1 MSSPFPEITDE
12 EIGDMVQTAAM
23 MRAGLDYARKG
34 RVSALDYDEGMGL
47 ITAIVRGSSD
57 NYYFTSLALSEN
69 ENDIGI
75 DTECSCPVGYGC
87 KHAAAVAF
95 AMREATPN
103 KPRLRIEAAPAA
115 STVASG
121 AVGQWLAQIDTDA
134 KVERLLCEPVRF
146 VIEPKQAF
154 KKPKRPKGQPDDTPA
169 RYRLS
174 IRAFRQRGR
183 AGDWTPI
190 HLWEIQQNRLQIPL
204 PALRLLARMAPEAL
218 GGDFTGDKM
227 PRGRHGW
234 QWLCEAADLGLLHWK
249 TPDGPALVIG
259 PDNIRAEFVWRLL
272 ADGNRCLDLTGL
284 PAGIEVAA
292 GDPPLA
298 IDEAAVSLTMID
310 TGINPARAGRLL
322 AMPPIAPVDIPHLVA
337 RWNELA
343 GDAISAPTLHTAQD
357 IAVTPRPV
365 LRFLVEKLDL
375 RDTQRYWHRESWR
388 ATPCKIVRLAFD
400 YAGHR
405 LQAPAAAHD
414 AVVRGA
420 EGPVRVIRD
429 LTAEQA
435 AADRLAELALMPLCL
450 VGDVRLKPH
459 QGWDHSLTKDA
470 GDYPA
475 FLANAART
483 LEAEGWRIE
492 YATDWPHVLTPA
504 GSEDFGLELSPSPS
518 PSSDKPGEAIDW
530 FDLELP
536 ALVDGTRVDI
546 LPALRQLLAQAGEDL
561 LTLADDH
568 QIAIPIDTSRFT
580 TVSLGP
586 LRPLLASLLRLA
598 LTDGTATTLR
608 VNRYDVGVVH
618 DLAGGGVHWTS
629 ADALRGL
636 ADALH
641 DPTHAD
647 YVPPAG
653 LQAQLRPY
661 QRAGAGWL
669 QALHGAG
676 LGGILAD
683 DMGLGKTLQAIAHLL
698 QVGKGPSLIV
708 APTSVL
714 PNWQAE
720 IARFAPHLNCYL
732 WHGHTRREASA
743 TMVQADIVLTSYA
756 LLARDKEILAAQ
768 DWAVTVF
775 DEAHVLKNPTTA
787 GFKAA
792 AVLRAGQT
800 IALTGTPLENRLNDI
815 WALATLT
822 NPGLL
827 GSFEHFRKTCRTPI
841 EKHGDMA
848 VKATLVRRLR
858 PFLLRR
864 TKDQVVTELPPKTLI
879 PELIELTD
887 AQTRLYE
894 SQRLLM
900 QTRVRDEI
908 TRVGLMRAQIIIL
921 DAMLKL
927 RQICCDPGLL
937 PGDVGAGI
945 ASAKRARLLEMV
957 PELISEGR
965 RVIIFSQFT
974 AMLDRISGDL
984 SAAGFDHEQ
993 LRGSTRDRARPVR
1006 RFQNGEVA
1014 LILVS
1019 LKAGGA
1025 GINLTA
1031 ADTVILYDPWWN
1043 PAVEAQAIDRAHR
1056 IGQTKPVFVHRLIA
1070 TGTIEDK
1077 ILALQERKRE
1087 LAKLLWSES
1096 GESSG
1101 SALND
1106 EDIAF
1111 LLG

>member
-1 MSSPFPEITDE
+1 MPSPFPEITDE
-12 EIGDMVQTAAM
+12 QIGDMVQTAPM
-23 MRAGLDYARKG
+23 MRAGLDYARQG
-34 RVSALDYDEGMGL
+34 RVGALDYDEEMGH
-47 ITAIVRGSSD
+47 ITAIVRGSGT
-57 NYYFTSLALSEN
+57 NYYFTSLVLSEH
-69 ENDIGI
+69 DIGI
-75 DTECSCPVGYGC
+75 ETECSCPVGYGC

-95 AMREATPN
+95 AMRDAAPT
-103 KPRLRIEAAPAA
+103 KPRLRIEAAPPS

-121 AVGQWLAQIDTDA
+121 AVGQWLAQIDTDDM
-134 KVERLLCEPVRF
+134 VERLLCEPACF
-146 VIEPKQAF
+146 VIEPKRAF

-169 RYRLS
+169 RYLLS
-174 IRAFRQRGR
+174 IRPFRQRGR
-183 AGDWTPI
+183 AGEWTPI
-190 HLWEIQQNRLQIPL
+190 HLWEIQQNRLQISL

-234 QWLCEAADLGLLHWK
+234 QWLCEAAGLGLLHWK
-249 TPDGPALVIG
+249 APGGQALTIG
-259 PDNIRAEFVWRLL
+259 PDNMKAEFVWRLL
-272 ADGNRCLDLTGL
+272 ADGSRCLDLTGL
-284 PAGIEVAA
+284 PAGVEVGA
-292 GDPPLA
+292 GDPPLV
-298 IDEAAVSLTMID
+298 IDEATATITLID
-310 TGINPARAGRLL
+310 AGISPDRAGRLL
-322 AMPPIAPVDIPHLVA
+322 AMPPIAPADIPHIAA
-337 RWNELA
+337 RWGELA
-343 GDAISAPTLHTAQD
+343 GDAIPAPTVHTAQD

-365 LRFLVEKLDL
+365 LCFLIEKLDL
-375 RDTQRYWHRESWR
+375 RDTQRYWHRDSWR
-388 ATPCKIVRLAFD
+388 ASPCKITRLAFD
-400 YAGHR
+400 YGGHR
-405 LQAPAAAHD
+405 LQAPATTPD
-414 AVVRGA
+414 AIIQGP
-420 EGPVRVIRD
+420 EGPIRVIRE
-429 LTAEQA
+429 LVAEQA
-435 AADRLAELALMPLCL
+435 AADRLADLSLVPLSL

-475 FLANAART
+475 FIANAVRI
-483 LEAEGWRIE
+483 LEAEGWLIE
-492 YATDWPHVLTPA
+492 YGANWPHIPTPSVPADLGLALTPA
-504 GSEDFGLELSPSPS
+504 PPPASVEPAA
-518 PSSDKPGEAIDW
+518 AIDW

-536 ALVDGTRVDI
+536 ALVGDTRIDI
-546 LPALRQLLAQAGEDL
+546 LPALRRWLAQGGKDVLA
-561 LTLADDH
+561 LADDH
-568 QIAIPIDTSRFT
+568 QIAIPIGKQHFT
-580 TVSLGP
+580 TVTLGP

-598 LTDGTATTLR
+598 LADSAATTLR
-608 VNRYDVGVVH
+608 FNRYDAGVVH
-618 DLAGGGVHWTS
+618 DLAGDGVNWTS
-629 ADALRGL
+629 ADALRSL
-636 ADALH
+636 AAALH
-641 DPTHAD
+641 DPAHAD
-647 YVPPAG
+647 YRPPEA

-669 QALHGAG
+669 QALHSAG

-683 DMGLGKTLQAIAHLL
+683 DMGLGKTMQAIAHLL
-698 QVGKGPSLIV
+698 QTGKRPSLIV

-720 IARFAPHLNCYL
+720 LARFAPHLSCHL
-732 WHGHTRREASA
+732 WHGHNRRDGAGAMAEAD
-743 TMVQADIVLTSYA
+743 VILTSYP
-756 LLARDKEILAAQ
+756 LLSRDKDILTAQ
-768 DWAVTVF
+768 EWAVTVL
-775 DEAHVLKNPTTA
+775 DEAHVLKNPVTA

-792 AVLRAGQT
+792 AALRAGQT

-827 GSFEHFRKTCRTPI
+827 GNFEAFRRTYRTPI
-841 EKHGDMA
+841 EKHGDISA
-848 VKATLVRRLR
+848 KTALVRRLR

-864 TKDQVVTELPPKTLI
+864 TKDQVTTELPPKTLI
-879 PELIELTD
+879 PERIELTE

-908 TRVGLMRAQIIIL
+908 ARVGLMRAQIIVL

-927 RQICCDPGLL
+927 RQICCDPELL
-937 PGDVGAGI
+937 PGGAGTGI
-945 ASAKRARLLEMV
+945 ASAKRARLLEMI

-984 SAAGFDHEQ
+984 SAAGFDYEQ
-993 LRGSTRDRARPVR
+993 LRGTTRDRARPVR

-1043 PAVEAQAIDRAHR
+1043 PAVEAQAVDRAHR

-1070 TGTIEDK
+1070 TGTIEEK
-1077 ILALQERKRE
+1077 ILALQERKQD
-1087 LAKLLWSES
+1087 LADLLWSAEA
-1096 GESSG
+1096 GGAG